1 MNKFTLPVLKTMHI
15 YNYGLFKKD
24 IHIDFDKKITVF
36 FGTNGIGKSTLIQI
50 LIYSII
56 GPYIGNIKV
65 KTRENKRRE
74 NRPTFSDNFF
84 LSRGLKNG
92 VNKAES
98 SMVEVIFFIGK
109 DEFKVTHSLE
119 ANQLESFSINGVNI
133 PGKITSYGKFESL
146 YSKVLDGR
154 EAENALDDYLIEKY
168 QTKLAITAS
177 VPGGFNTIVSTINDV
192 IFFSEDRKYTFWQS
206 SLQHLVISKYLLEPE
221 AYENFENQIR
231 NVTYSESQ
239 YKKASETLNYYKKFL
254 NRMSEQSAE
263 VDSKIIDYNILC
275 NEMERLNKEK
285 NDKNSILDKI
295 ENDMR
300 VLRKEYQTLST
311 ALSKNSMDWSN
322 IFLPNEY
329 EKKYTQLIQ
338 SINCGICPICNQ
350 NHIFDIQTDK
360 CIFCGEKM
368 QLQENYQEFK
378 TIDLRRKELNKKL
391 EANRYN
397 FDSLKKTYEK
407 IHNEINIINT
417 TLEDIQFEKDA
428 IDRKSNIS
436 NANTIDEKRI
446 KAMEKEIKSANE
458 AVIKEKKKVSIM
470 RKNIELL
477 LVEEFKSFS
486 LNFSKYA
493 GRFFG
498 KNIKA
503 EISLPFSIESEDS
516 FDLINEDM
524 GELLIAFELQNLRR
538 NTEYELSESQRIFT
552 DLTFRFSILSYF
564 HNNSFFIIET
574 PDSTLDVF
582 HESNAANVFQNYV
595 NSGSKLIITANAK
608 NNNLLELLSSRY
620 NSKNEIQIINVA
632 EISNLADKNLSKKIN
647 DMIIKIKEKKIL

>member
-74 NRPTFSDNFF
+74 NRPIFSDNFF
-84 LSRGLKNG
+84 FSRGLKNG
-92 VNKAES
+92 VNKADS
-98 SMVEVIFFIGK
+98 SMVEVLFFMGK
-109 DEFKVTHSLE
+109 DEFKVIHSLE
-119 ANQLESFSINGVNI
+119 SNQLKSFSINGANI

-154 EAENALDDYLIEKY
+154 ESANALDDYLIEKY
-168 QTKLAITAS
+168 QTKLATTAS
-177 VPGGFNTIVSTINDV
+177 APGGFNTIVSTINDV

-206 SLQHLVISKYLLEPE
+206 SLQELVISKYLLDSK
-221 AYENFENQIR
+221 AYEDFENQLR

-254 NRMSEQSAE
+254 N
-263 VDSKIIDYNILC
+263 KILKEYEKVNNTIEDYNNLC
-275 NEMERLNKEK
+275 HEIENLNKEK
-285 NDKNSILDKI
+285 HDKNFILDRI

-300 VLRKEYQTLST
+300 VLRKEYQTLNSE
-311 ALSKNSMDWSN
+311 LSKNSIDWSN
-322 IFLPNEY
+322 NLLPNGY
-329 EKKYTQLIQ
+329 KEKCSKLVQ
-338 SINCGICPICNQ
+338 SINYGICPICNQ

-360 CIFCGEKM
+360 CIFCGEKI
-368 QLQENYQEFK
+368 QLQGNYTEFK
-378 TIDLRRKELNKKL
+378 SVDIKRKNLNDKL

-397 FDSLKKTYEK
+397 FDILRRKYEK
-407 IHNEINIINT
+407 LNREVNDINVS
-417 TLEDIQFEKDA
+417 LEDMLLQKEAF
-428 IDRKSNIS
+428 DRKTDTF
-436 NANTIDEKRI
+436 NADNIDEKRI
-446 KAMEKEIKSANE
+446 KAMEKDIKNANE
-458 AVIKEKKKVSIM
+458 EVIKEKKKVSEM

-477 LVEEFKSFS
+477 LVEEFKAFS

-493 GRFFG
+493 RRFFG
-498 KNIKA
+498 ENIKA
-503 EISLPFSIESEDS
+503 EIFLPFSIEHDSS
-516 FDLINEDM
+516 FDLIDEDM
-524 GELLIAFELQNLRR
+524 DNLLIAFELQNSRR

-574 PDSTLDVF
+574 PDSTLDIF
-582 HESNAANVFQNYV
+582 HENNAAKVFQNYV
-595 NSGSKLIITANAK
+595 NSGNKLIITANAK
-608 NNNLLELLSSRY
+608 NNNLLEILSSEY

-632 EISNLADKNLSKKIN
+632 EISNFADKNLSEKIN